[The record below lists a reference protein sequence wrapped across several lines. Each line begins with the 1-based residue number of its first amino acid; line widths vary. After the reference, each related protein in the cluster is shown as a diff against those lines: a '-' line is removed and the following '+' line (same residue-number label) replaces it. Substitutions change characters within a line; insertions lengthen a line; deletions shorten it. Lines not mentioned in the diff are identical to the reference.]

1 MTDEEG
7 TENTELNAESE
18 TDDAASGLN
27 QEDAQ
32 ERASADYQQRIEEFD
47 NVDSTPVVTVPETGT
62 SGTIEM
68 PKS

>member
-32 ERASADYQQRIEEFD
+32 ERASADYQQRLEEFD

>member
-18 TDDAASGLN
+18 TDDAASGHN

-32 ERASADYQQRIEEFD
+32 ERASADYQQRLEEFD

>member
-7 TENTELNAESE
+7 TENTEHNAESE

-32 ERASADYQQRIEEFD
+32 ERASADYQQRLEEFD